1 MVFMPW
7 SEEYRI
13 GIAAIDEQHRW
24 LVDNTNRLHDELTK
38 PDPDRASIG
47 EILEGL
53 VDYAFNHFIV
63 EEELFKRFDYPD
75 EQAHLAEHNGF
86 TTKATELLE
95 RFENGES
102 VSTQALEFL
111 KNWLIHH
118 ILEVDKA
125 YVPFMR
131 EKGIV

>member
-7 SEEYRI
+7 RDEYRI
-13 GIAAIDEQHRW
+13 GIDAIDEQHRW
-24 LVDNTNRLHDELTK
+24 LVDTTNRLHDELAK
-38 PDPDRASIG
+38 PEPDREAVG

-63 EEELFKRFDYPD
+63 EEELFKRFEYPD
-75 EQAHLAEHNGF
+75 ERAHLAEHNSF
-86 TTKATELLE
+86 TEKAAELLE
-95 RFENGES
+95 RFESGEV
-102 VSTQALEFL
+102 VSTQTLEFL

-131 EKGIV
+131 EHGIA